1 MKILSIVWKDI
12 RIFFK
17 EPGYL
22 IYLVVLPLVFI
33 QLFTTLFAASV
44 GPSTSTTSQKINLV
58 VVNQDPD
65 GFLAQEFVR
74 KLEETGTLQVLPAN
88 LEEAE
93 TDYKDTR
100 ITRYLLIP
108 EDFSEKVTAGQPA
121 EVTLKAL
128 DSMSLTI
135 QSMKMIIEGVA
146 NGMQL
151 ERNILDSLTMFGE
164 MQSSAPAEF
173 QIYDL
178 DVLTR
183 QARSQFKAS
192 EDRPLVAVKLEY
204 PQAVTVALEDDF
216 SMVQFSVPGF
226 TVLFAFLVAQASA
239 RSIYDEKKTGSF
251 RRLLAAPLSKL
262 ALLSGKLLP
271 NLFIVVFQILVI
283 FLTSI
288 ILLPL
293 TGVGRLSLGEHPG
306 ALLAVSLCVALCST
320 SLGIL
325 IAAIARTEAQIGG
338 VSALF
343 LWLMGFLGGTMV
355 PLDILNSPMLNGIA
369 RFIPHSYAVNAY
381 KDVLIRGADLNAV
394 LPALG
399 ILLGFSLIFF
409 LIGLWRFDFN

>member
-17 EPGYL
+17 EPGQL

-33 QLFTTLFAASV
+33 LLFTTLFSASV
-44 GPSTSTTSQKINLV
+44 GPTTSTQKIPLV
-58 VVNQDPD
+58 VVNLDPE
-65 GFLAQEFVR
+65 GVLAKEFIQG
-74 KLEETGTLQVLPAN
+74 LEDTGTIQVLPTT

-93 TDYKDTR
+93 ADFKDTR
-100 ITRYLLIP
+100 ITRYLIIP
-108 EDFSEKVTAGQPA
+108 LDFTAKVEAGQPA
-121 EVTLKAL
+121 ELTFTTL

-146 NGMQL
+146 NNMQL
-151 ERNILDSLTMFGE
+151 ERNILASLTQFGE
-164 MQSSAPAEF
+164 MQSSSPSEF

-178 DVLTR
+178 NVLTN
-183 QARSQFKAS
+183 QAKSQFVAS
-192 EDRPLVAVKLEY
+192 KERPLVAVNLEY
-204 PQAVTVALEDDF
+204 PKAVTVLDEEDF

-251 RRLLAAPLSKL
+251 RRLLAAPLSKF

-271 NLFIVVFQILVI
+271 NLLIVLFQILVI

-288 ILLPL
+288 ILLPM
-293 TGVGRLSLGEHPG
+293 TGVGKLSLGQHPG
-306 ALLAVSLCVALCST
+306 ALVAISLCVALCST

-369 RFIPHSYAVNAY
+369 KFIPHSYAVNAF
-381 KDVLIRGADLNAV
+381 KDVLIQGADLNAI

-399 ILLGFSLIFF
+399 ILVGFSLIFF

>member
-17 EPGYL
+17 EPGQL

-33 QLFTTLFAASV
+33 LLFTTLFSASV
-44 GPSTSTTSQKINLV
+44 GPTTSTQKIPLV
-58 VVNQDPD
+58 VVNLDPE
-65 GFLAQEFVR
+65 GTLAKEFIQG
-74 KLEETGTLQVLPAN
+74 LEDTGTIQVLPTS
-88 LEEAE
+88 LDEAE
-93 TDYKDTR
+93 ADFKDTR
-100 ITRYLLIP
+100 ITRYLIIP
-108 EDFSEKVTAGQPA
+108 LDFTAKVEAGQPA
-121 EVTLKAL
+121 ELTFTTL

-146 NGMQL
+146 NNMQL
-151 ERNILDSLTMFGE
+151 ESNILASLTQFGE
-164 MQSSAPAEF
+164 MQSSSPSEF

-178 DVLTR
+178 NVLTN
-183 QARSQFKAS
+183 QAKSQFATSK
-192 EDRPLVAVKLEY
+192 ERPLVAVKLEY
-204 PQAVTVALEDDF
+204 PKAVTVLEEEDF

-251 RRLLAAPLSKL
+251 RRLLAAPLSKI
-262 ALLSGKLLP
+262 ALLCGKLLP
-271 NLFIVVFQILVI
+271 NLLIVLFQILVI

-293 TGVGRLSLGEHPG
+293 TGVGKLSLGQHPG
-306 ALLAVSLCVALCST
+306 ALVAISLCVALCST

-355 PLDILNSPMLNGIA
+355 PLEILNSPMLNGIA
-369 RFIPHSYAVNAY
+369 KFIPHSYAVNAF
-381 KDVLIRGADLNAV
+381 KDVLIQGADLNAI

-399 ILLGFSLIFF
+399 ILVGFSLIFF

>member
-22 IYLVVLPLVFI
+22 IYLVILPLVFI
-33 QLFTTLFAASV
+33 QLFTTLFSASV
-44 GPSTSTTSQKINLV
+44 GSSISSEKIHLV
-58 VVNQDPD
+58 VVNQDTD
-65 GFLAQEFVR
+65 GALAQEFLR
-74 KLEETGTLQVLPAN
+74 KLEENGTIEVLPAT

-93 TDYKDTR
+93 ADYRDTR
-100 ITRYLLIP
+100 ITRYLSIP
-108 EDFSEKVTAGQPA
+108 ADFTTRIESNQTA
-121 EVTLKAL
+121 EVTFTTL
-128 DSMSLTI
+128 DSLSLTI
-135 QSMKMIIEGVA
+135 QSLKMIIEGVG
-146 NGMQL
+146 NNLQL
-151 ERNILDSLTMFGE
+151 ERNILDSLTMFSE

-173 QIYDL
+173 QIYDI

-183 QARSQFKAS
+183 QAQSQFKTS
-192 EDRPLVAVKLEY
+192 DERPLVSVKLEY
-204 PQAVTVALEDDF
+204 PQAATASEDDDF

-251 RRLLAAPLSKL
+251 RRLLAAPLSKVQ
-262 ALLSGKLLP
+262 LLTGKLLP
-271 NLFIVVFQILVI
+271 NLLIVLFQILII
-283 FLTSI
+283 FLTSV

-306 ALLAVSLCVALCST
+306 ALLAISFCVALCST

-355 PLDILNSPMLNGIA
+355 PLDIMSSPMLTGIS
-369 RFIPHSYAVNAY
+369 RFIPHSYAVTAY
-381 KDVLIRGADLNAV
+381 KDVLVRGADLNAV

-399 ILLGFSLIFF
+399 ILVGFSLIFF

>member
-1 MKILSIVWKDI
+1 MKIFSIVWKDI

-33 QLFTTLFAASV
+33 QLFTTLFSASV
-44 GPSTSTTSQKINLV
+44 GPTSSSEKIRLV

-65 GFLAQEFVR
+65 GILAQEFVR
-74 KLEETGTLQVLPAN
+74 KLEETGTLQILPAT
-88 LEEAE
+88 LEKAEA
-93 TDYKDTR
+93 DYKDTR
-100 ITRYLLIP
+100 ITRYLIIP
-108 EDFSEKVTAGQPA
+108 ADFTEKIESGGSTTVTF
-121 EVTLKAL
+121 KAL
-128 DSMSLTI
+128 DSLSLTI

-151 ERNILDSLTMFGE
+151 ESNILESLTQFRE
-164 MQSSAPAEF
+164 MQSSAPPEF
-173 QIYDL
+173 QIYDI

-183 QARSQFKAS
+183 QAQSQFKAS
-192 EDRPLVAVKLEY
+192 EERPLVAVNLEY
-204 PQAVTVALEDDF
+204 PQAATVAQEDDF

-251 RRLLAAPLSKL
+251 RRLLAAPLSKF

-271 NLFIVVFQILVI
+271 NLLIVLFQILVI

-293 TGVGRLSLGEHPG
+293 TGVGKLSLGEHPG
-306 ALLAVSLCVALCST
+306 ALLAISLCVALCST
-320 SLGIL
+320 SLGIV

>member
-17 EPGYL
+17 EPGQL

-33 QLFTTLFAASV
+33 LLFTTLFSASA
-44 GPSTSTTSQKINLV
+44 GPTTSTQKIPLV
-58 VVNQDPD
+58 VVNLDPE
-65 GFLAQEFVR
+65 GTLAKEFIQG
-74 KLEETGTLQVLPAN
+74 LEDTGTIQVLPTS

-93 TDYKDTR
+93 ADFKDTR
-100 ITRYLLIP
+100 ITRYLIIP
-108 EDFSEKVTAGQPA
+108 LDFTAKVEAGQPA
-121 EVTLKAL
+121 ELTFTTL

-135 QSMKMIIEGVA
+135 QSMKMMIEGVA
-146 NGMQL
+146 NDMQL
-151 ERNILDSLTMFGE
+151 ERNILASLTQFGE
-164 MQSSAPAEF
+164 MQSSAPSEF

-178 DVLTR
+178 DVLTN
-183 QARSQFKAS
+183 QAKSQFAAS
-192 EDRPLVAVKLEY
+192 KERPLVAVNLEY
-204 PQAVTVALEDDF
+204 PKAVTVLEEEDF

-251 RRLLAAPLSKL
+251 RRLLAAPLSKI
-262 ALLSGKLLP
+262 ALLCGKLLP
-271 NLFIVVFQILVI
+271 NLLIVLFQILVI
-283 FLTSI
+283 FLTST

-293 TGVGRLSLGEHPG
+293 TGVGKLSLGQHPG
-306 ALLAVSLCVALCST
+306 ALVAISLCVALCST

-355 PLDILNSPMLNGIA
+355 PLEILNSPMLNGIA
-369 RFIPHSYAVNAY
+369 KFIPHSYAVNAF
-381 KDVLIRGADLNAV
+381 KDVLIQGADLNAI

-399 ILLGFSLIFF
+399 ILVGFSLIFF

>member
-22 IYLVVLPLVFI
+22 IYLVILPLVFI
-33 QLFTTLFAASV
+33 QLFTTLFSASV
-44 GPSTSTTSQKINLV
+44 GSSISSEKIHLV
-58 VVNQDPD
+58 VVNQDTD
-65 GFLAQEFVR
+65 GALAQEFLR
-74 KLEETGTLQVLPAN
+74 KLEENGTIEVLPAT

-93 TDYKDTR
+93 ADYRDTC
-100 ITRYLLIP
+100 ITRYLSIP
-108 EDFSEKVTAGQPA
+108 ADFTTRIESNQTA
-121 EVTLKAL
+121 EVTFTTL
-128 DSMSLTI
+128 DSLSITI
-135 QSMKMIIEGVA
+135 QSLKLVIEGAA
-146 NGMQL
+146 NNMQL
-151 ERNILDSLTMFGE
+151 ERNILDSLTMFSE
-164 MQSSAPAEF
+164 MQSSAPEEF
-173 QIYDL
+173 QIYDIE
-178 DVLTR
+178 VLTQ
-183 QARSQFKAS
+183 QAKSQFKTA
-192 EDRPLVAVKLEY
+192 DQRPLVTVNLEY
-204 PQAVTVALEDDF
+204 PKAATVTEEEDF

-251 RRLLAAPLSKL
+251 RRLLAAPLSKVQ
-262 ALLSGKLLP
+262 LLTGKLLP
-271 NLFIVVFQILVI
+271 NLLIVLFQILII
-283 FLTSI
+283 FLTSV

-306 ALLAVSLCVALCST
+306 ALLAISFCVALCST

-355 PLDILNSPMLNGIA
+355 PLDIMSSPMLTGIS
-369 RFIPHSYAVNAY
+369 RFIPHSYAVTAY
-381 KDVLIRGADLNAV
+381 KDVLVRGADLNAV

-399 ILLGFSLIFF
+399 IMVGFSLIFF

>member
-33 QLFTTLFAASV
+33 QLFTTLFSASV
-44 GPSTSTTSQKINLV
+44 GSTTSSEKISLV
-58 VVNQDPD
+58 VVNQDPN
-65 GFLAQEFVR
+65 GVLAQEFVR
-74 KLEETGTLQVLPAN
+74 KLEETGTLQILPAT

-100 ITRYLLIP
+100 ITRYLSIP
-108 EDFSEKVTAGQPA
+108 ADFTKKIEAGQPA
-121 EVTLKAL
+121 EVTFKAL
-128 DSMSLTI
+128 DSLSLTI
-135 QSMKMIIEGVA
+135 QSLKMIIEGVG
-146 NGMQL
+146 NNLQL
-151 ERNILDSLTMFGE
+151 ERNILDSLTMFSE

-173 QIYDL
+173 QIYDI

-183 QARSQFKAS
+183 QAQSQFKTS
-192 EDRPLVAVKLEY
+192 DERPLVSVKLEY
-204 PQAVTVALEDDF
+204 PQAATASEDDDF

-251 RRLLAAPLSKL
+251 RRLLAAPLSKVQ
-262 ALLSGKLLP
+262 LLTGKLLP
-271 NLFIVVFQILVI
+271 NLLIVLFQILII
-283 FLTSI
+283 FLASV

-293 TGVGRLSLGEHPG
+293 TGVARLSLGEHPG
-306 ALLAVSLCVALCST
+306 ALLAISFCVALCST

-355 PLDILNSPMLNGIA
+355 PLDIMSSPMLTGIS
-369 RFIPHSYAVNAY
+369 RFIPHSYAVTAY

-399 ILLGFSLIFF
+399 ILVGFSLIFF

>member
-33 QLFTTLFAASV
+33 QLFTTLFSASV
-44 GPSTSTTSQKINLV
+44 GSTTSSEKISLV
-58 VVNQDPD
+58 VVNQDPN
-65 GFLAQEFVR
+65 GVLAQEFVR
-74 KLEETGTLQVLPAN
+74 KLEETGTLQILPAT

-100 ITRYLLIP
+100 ITRYLAIP
-108 EDFSEKVTAGQPA
+108 ADFTKKVEAGQPA
-121 EVTLKAL
+121 EVTFKAL
-128 DSMSLTI
+128 DSLSLTI
-135 QSMKMIIEGVA
+135 QSLKMIIEGVG
-146 NGMQL
+146 NNLQL
-151 ERNILDSLTMFGE
+151 ERNILDSLTMFSE
-164 MQSSAPAEF
+164 MQSSAPVEF
-173 QIYDL
+173 QIYDI

-183 QARSQFKAS
+183 QAQSQFKTS
-192 EDRPLVAVKLEY
+192 DQRPLVSVKLEY
-204 PQAVTVALEDDF
+204 PQAATASEDDDF

-251 RRLLAAPLSKL
+251 RRLLAAPLSKVQ
-262 ALLSGKLLP
+262 LLTGKLLP
-271 NLFIVVFQILVI
+271 NLLIVLFQILII
-283 FLTSI
+283 FLTSV

-306 ALLAVSLCVALCST
+306 ALLAISFCVALCST

-355 PLDILNSPMLNGIA
+355 PLDIMSSPMLTGIS
-369 RFIPHSYAVNAY
+369 RFIPHSYAVTAY
-381 KDVLIRGADLNAV
+381 KDVLVRGADLNAV

-399 ILLGFSLIFF
+399 IMVGFSLIFF

>member
-33 QLFTTLFAASV
+33 QLFTALFSASV
-44 GPSTSTTSQKINLV
+44 GSTTSSEKIRLV

-65 GFLAQEFVR
+65 GALAQEFVR
-74 KLEETGTLQVLPAN
+74 KLEESGILQLLPATR
-88 LEEAE
+88 EEAE
-93 TDYKDTR
+93 ADYKDTR

-121 EVTLKAL
+121 EVTFKAL
-128 DSMSLTI
+128 DSLSLTI

-151 ERNILDSLTMFGE
+151 ERNILDSLTLFGE
-164 MQSSAPAEF
+164 MQSSAPPEF
-173 QIYDL
+173 QIYDI

-183 QARSQFKAS
+183 QAQSQFIAS
-192 EDRPLVAVKLEY
+192 EERPLVAVKLEY
-204 PQAVTVALEDDF
+204 PRAATVAPEDDF

-226 TVLFAFLVAQASA
+226 TVLFAFLVAQSSA

-251 RRLLAAPLSKL
+251 RRLLAAPLSKF

-271 NLFIVVFQILVI
+271 NLFIVLFQILVI

-306 ALLAVSLCVALCST
+306 ALLAISLCVALCST

-355 PLDILNSPMLNGIA
+355 PLDIMNSPMLTGIS

-381 KDVLIRGADLNAV
+381 KDVLIQGADLNAV

>member
-22 IYLVVLPLVFI
+22 IYLVILPLVFI
-33 QLFTTLFAASV
+33 QLFTTLFSASV
-44 GPSTSTTSQKINLV
+44 GPSTSSERIRLV

-65 GFLAQEFVR
+65 GAKAQEFVR
-74 KLEETGTLQVLPAN
+74 KLEETGTLQILPAT

-93 TDYKDTR
+93 ADYKDTR
-100 ITRYLLIP
+100 ITRYLIIP
-108 EDFSEKVTAGQPA
+108 SNFTEQIESGQSTTVTF
-121 EVTLKAL
+121 KAL
-128 DSMSLTI
+128 DSLSLTI

-151 ERNILDSLTMFGE
+151 ESNILESLTQFRE
-164 MQSSAPAEF
+164 MQSSAPPEF
-173 QIYDL
+173 QIYDI

-183 QARSQFKAS
+183 QAQSQFKAS
-192 EDRPLVAVKLEY
+192 EERPLVAVNLEY
-204 PQAVTVALEDDF
+204 PQAATVTEEDDF

-251 RRLLAAPLSKL
+251 RRLLAAPLSKFQ
-262 ALLSGKLLP
+262 LLSGKLLP
-271 NLFIVVFQILVI
+271 NLLIVLFQILII
-283 FLTSI
+283 FLSSV

-293 TGVGRLSLGEHPG
+293 TGVGKLSLGEHPG
-306 ALLAVSLCVALCST
+306 ALVAISFCVALCST

-355 PLDILNSPMLNGIA
+355 PLDIMSSPMLTSIS
-369 RFIPHSYAVNAY
+369 RFIPHSYAVTAY
-381 KDVLIRGADLNAV
+381 KAVLVQGADLSAIMPN
-394 LPALG
+394 LG
-399 ILLGFSLIFF
+399 ILVGFSLIFF

>member
-33 QLFTTLFAASV
+33 QLFTTLFSASV
-44 GPSTSTTSQKINLV
+44 GTSMSSEKIRLV
-58 VVNQDPD
+58 VVNQDMD
-65 GFLAQEFVR
+65 GDLAQVFLR
-74 KLEETGTLQVLPAN
+74 KLEETGTLQILPAT

-93 TDYKDTR
+93 DDYKDTR

-108 EDFSEKVTAGQPA
+108 DNFTQRIESGKPA

-128 DSMSLTI
+128 DSLSITI
-135 QSMKMIIEGVA
+135 QSMKMIIEGVG
-146 NGMQL
+146 NSLQL
-151 ERNILDSLTMFGE
+151 ERNILASLTMFGE
-164 MQSSAPAEF
+164 MQSSAPEEF
-173 QIYDL
+173 QIYDI

-183 QARSQFKAS
+183 QAQSQFKAS
-192 EDRPLVAVKLEY
+192 EERPLVAVNLEY
-204 PQAVTVALEDDF
+204 PQAATVLEEDDF

-251 RRLLAAPLSKL
+251 RRLLAAPLSKFQ
-262 ALLSGKLLP
+262 LLSGKLLP
-271 NLFIVVFQILVI
+271 NLLIVLFQILII
-283 FLTSI
+283 FLSSV

-293 TGVGRLSLGEHPG
+293 TGVGKLSLGEHPG
-306 ALLAVSLCVALCST
+306 ALLAISFCVALCST

-355 PLDILNSPMLNGIA
+355 PLDIMSSPMLTSIA
-369 RFIPHSYAVNAY
+369 RFIPHSYAVTAY
-381 KDVLIRGADLNAV
+381 KDVLVKGADLTAI

-399 ILLGFSLIFF
+399 ILVGFSLIFF

>member
-33 QLFTTLFAASV
+33 QLFTTLFSASV
-44 GPSTSTTSQKINLV
+44 GSTTSSEKISLV
-58 VVNQDPD
+58 VVNQDPN
-65 GFLAQEFVR
+65 GVLAQEFVR
-74 KLEETGTLQVLPAN
+74 KLEETGTLQILLAT

-100 ITRYLLIP
+100 ITRYLSIP
-108 EDFSEKVTAGQPA
+108 ADFTKKIEAGQPA
-121 EVTLKAL
+121 EVTFKAL
-128 DSMSLTI
+128 DSLSLTI
-135 QSMKMIIEGVA
+135 QSLKMIIEGVG
-146 NGMQL
+146 NNLQL
-151 ERNILDSLTMFGE
+151 ERNILDSLTMFSE
-164 MQSSAPAEF
+164 MQSSAPVEF
-173 QIYDL
+173 QIYDI

-183 QARSQFKAS
+183 QAQSQFKTS
-192 EDRPLVAVKLEY
+192 DERPLVSVKLEY
-204 PQAVTVALEDDF
+204 PQAATASEDDDF

-251 RRLLAAPLSKL
+251 RRLLAAPLSKVQ
-262 ALLSGKLLP
+262 LLTGKLLP
-271 NLFIVVFQILVI
+271 NLLIVLFQILII
-283 FLTSI
+283 FLASV

-306 ALLAVSLCVALCST
+306 ALLAISFCVALCST

-355 PLDILNSPMLNGIA
+355 PLDIMSSPMLTGIS
-369 RFIPHSYAVNAY
+369 RFIPHSYAVTAY

-399 ILLGFSLIFF
+399 ILVGFSLIFF

>member
-17 EPGYL
+17 EPGYI
-22 IYLVVLPLVFI
+22 IYLVILPLVFI
-33 QLFTTLFAASV
+33 QLFTTLFSASV
-44 GPSTSTTSQKINLV
+44 GSTTSSEKIRLV

-65 GFLAQEFVR
+65 GALAQEFVR
-74 KLEETGTLQVLPAN
+74 KLEETGTLQIIPAT
-88 LEEAE
+88 LEMAEA
-93 TDYKDTR
+93 DYKDTR
-100 ITRYLLIP
+100 ITRFLLIP
-108 EDFSEKVTAGQPA
+108 EDFTAKVTAEQPA
-121 EVTLKAL
+121 EITFKAL
-128 DSMSLTI
+128 DSLSLTI
-135 QSMKMIIEGVA
+135 QSVKMIIQGVA

-151 ERNILDSLTMFGE
+151 EQNILDSLTMFSE
-164 MQSSAPAEF
+164 MQSSAPQEF
-173 QIYDL
+173 QIYDI
-178 DVLTR
+178 DVLSQ
-183 QARSQFKAS
+183 QAQSQFKTS
-192 EDRPLVAVKLEY
+192 EERPLVAVKLEY
-204 PQAVTVALEDDF
+204 PQATTVTVGEDF

-226 TVLFAFLVAQASA
+226 TVLFAFMVAQASA
-239 RSIYDEKKTGSF
+239 RSIFDEKKTGSF
-251 RRLLAAPLSKL
+251 RRLMAAPLSKFQ
-262 ALLSGKLLP
+262 LLSGKLLP
-271 NLFIVVFQILVI
+271 NLLIVLFQILVI

-293 TGVGRLSLGEHPG
+293 TGVGKLSLGQHPI
-306 ALLAVSLCVALCST
+306 ALLAISFCVALCST

-355 PLDILNSPMLNGIA
+355 PLDILNSPVLNSIA
-369 RFIPHSYAVNAY
+369 RFVPHSYAVNAY

-394 LPALG
+394 LPSMG

>member
-17 EPGYL
+17 EPGQL

-33 QLFTTLFAASV
+33 LLFTTLFSASV
-44 GPSTSTTSQKINLV
+44 GPTTSTQEIPLV
-58 VVNQDPD
+58 VVNLDPE
-65 GFLAQEFVR
+65 GALAKEFIQG
-74 KLEETGTLQVLPAN
+74 LEDTGTIQVLPTT

-93 TDYKDTR
+93 ADFKDTR
-100 ITRYLLIP
+100 ITRYLIIP
-108 EDFSEKVTAGQPA
+108 LDFTAKVEAGQPA
-121 EVTLKAL
+121 ELTFTTL

-146 NGMQL
+146 NNMQL
-151 ERNILDSLTMFGE
+151 ESNILASLTQFGE
-164 MQSSAPAEF
+164 MQSSSPSEF

-178 DVLTR
+178 NVLTN
-183 QARSQFKAS
+183 QAKSQFATSK
-192 EDRPLVAVKLEY
+192 ERPLVAVKLEY
-204 PQAVTVALEDDF
+204 PKAVTVLEEEDF

-251 RRLLAAPLSKL
+251 RRLLAAPLSKI

-271 NLFIVVFQILVI
+271 NLLIVLFQILVI

-293 TGVGRLSLGEHPG
+293 TGVGKLSLGQHPG
-306 ALLAVSLCVALCST
+306 ALVAISLCVALCST

-338 VSALF
+338 LSALF

-369 RFIPHSYAVNAY
+369 KFIPHSYAVNAF
-381 KDVLIRGADLNAV
+381 KDVLIQGADLNTI

-399 ILLGFSLIFF
+399 ILVGFSLIFF

>member
-33 QLFTTLFAASV
+33 QLFTTLFSASV
-44 GPSTSTTSQKINLV
+44 GSSISSEKIRLV
-58 VVNQDPD
+58 VVNQDTD
-65 GFLAQEFVR
+65 GDLAREFLR
-74 KLEETGTLQVLPAN
+74 KLEETGTFELLPAT
-88 LEEAE
+88 LQEAE
-93 TDYKDTR
+93 ADFKDTR
-100 ITRYLLIP
+100 ITRYLVIP
-108 EDFSEKVTAGQPA
+108 ADFTKKIESGQPS
-121 EVTLKAL
+121 ELTFQAL
-128 DSMSLTI
+128 DSLSITI
-135 QSMKMIIEGVA
+135 QSMKMIIEGVG
-146 NGMQL
+146 NSLQL
-151 ERNILDSLTMFGE
+151 ERNILDSLTLFGE
-164 MQSSAPAEF
+164 MQSSAPLEF
-173 QIYDL
+173 QIYDI

-183 QARSQFKAS
+183 QAQSQFQAS
-192 EDRPLVAVKLEY
+192 DERPLVAVKLEY
-204 PQAVTVALEDDF
+204 PQAATVPEEDDF

-262 ALLSGKLLP
+262 QLLSGKLLP
-271 NLFIVVFQILVI
+271 NLLIVLFQILII
-283 FLTSI
+283 FLSSI

-293 TGVGRLSLGEHPG
+293 TGVGRLSLGEHPA
-306 ALLAVSLCVALCST
+306 ALLAISFCVALCST

-355 PLDILNSPMLNGIA
+355 PLDIMNSPMLNTIA
-369 RFIPHSYAVNAY
+369 RFIPHSYAVTAY
-381 KDVLIRGADLNAV
+381 KGVLIQGADLIAV

-399 ILLGFSLIFF
+399 ILVGFSLIFF

>member
-17 EPGYL
+17 EPGQL

-33 QLFTTLFAASV
+33 LLFTTLFSASV
-44 GPSTSTTSQKINLV
+44 GPTTSTQKIPLV
-58 VVNQDPD
+58 VVNLDPE
-65 GFLAQEFVR
+65 GVLAKEFIQG
-74 KLEETGTLQVLPAN
+74 LEDTGTIQVLPTT

-93 TDYKDTR
+93 ADFKDTR
-100 ITRYLLIP
+100 ITRYLIIP
-108 EDFSEKVTAGQPA
+108 LDFTEKVEAGQPT
-121 EVTLKAL
+121 ELTFTTL

-146 NGMQL
+146 NNMQL
-151 ERNILDSLTMFGE
+151 ERNILASLTQFGE
-164 MQSSAPAEF
+164 MQSSSPSEF

-178 DVLTR
+178 NVLTN
-183 QARSQFKAS
+183 QAKSQFTAS
-192 EDRPLVAVKLEY
+192 KERPLVAVNLEY
-204 PQAVTVALEDDF
+204 PKAVTVLEEEDF

-251 RRLLAAPLSKL
+251 RRLMAAPLSKF

-271 NLFIVVFQILVI
+271 NLLIVLFQILVI

-293 TGVGRLSLGEHPG
+293 TGVGKLSLGQHPG
-306 ALLAVSLCVALCST
+306 ALVAISLCVALCST

-369 RFIPHSYAVNAY
+369 KFIPHSYAVNAF
-381 KDVLIRGADLNAV
+381 KDVLIQGADLNAI

-399 ILLGFSLIFF
+399 ILVGFSLIFF